1 MNESIVLSSDVLNTI
16 KSLPL
21 EQQFSIVSAIAG
33 EMIMGAVLGDALS
46 ADERKLYA
54 VIKTN
59 VKHDSQL
66 YACRMAAC

>member
-33 EMIMGAVLGDALS
+33 EMIMGAVLGDELS